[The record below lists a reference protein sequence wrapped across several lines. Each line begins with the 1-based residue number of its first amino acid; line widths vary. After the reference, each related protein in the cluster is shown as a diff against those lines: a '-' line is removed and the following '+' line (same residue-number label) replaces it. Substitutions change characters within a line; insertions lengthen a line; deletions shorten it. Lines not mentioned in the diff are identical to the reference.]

1 MLPADVQPV
10 LPAVDAPLEA
20 PAAAIAAQRA
30 QDVFVFHDPCVL
42 GTRLSLAVIASGQA
56 QAYAA
61 ACAARAE
68 IDRLDAVFNWRDAMS
83 ELSLLNRSDDFQAST
98 DLFAVVEAAERWRAI
113 SGGAVSGRLGL
124 LLEHWRSVAT
134 PDARKMAQ
142 LARAI
147 GAAEVKLDAASRTI
161 ARPARVRF
169 DLDAIA
175 KGYIVDRALG
185 AATGVGGVTGAMVD
199 IGGDIRCAGAGP
211 DGGRWRVDLPD
222 PLSTFDNAPLA
233 GEIGLADAA
242 IATSGCGPRDVG
254 ADGMV
259 RSATLDPRTG
269 WPVAHRRSATA
280 LAPSAMDADALATA
294 MLVMTPDA
302 ARAMIAGMPGV
313 SARLTQPDGARWFG
327 RAQPHWIEYAPA
339 PQPGQGAP
347 SLWKQGW
354 YADITFEA
362 PPKDMRR
369 EIAFRSP
376 YVVIWVS
383 DMNNRPVR
391 TLLLIGRYKEWHE
404 GNHVWWRLNRAK
416 VDSYFAGRSMSTRG
430 SGTYKVYWDGSDD
443 EGASVAPGKYRLHV
457 ETSRES
463 GGHEHRVLDLDF
475 SRPKEFEAELPIN
488 AKSGGLLVSFKKF

>member
-1 MLPADVQPV
+1 MLPADGQSV
-10 LPAVDAPLEA
+10 LPAADLAAEAPLA
-20 PAAAIAAQRA
+20 TRRA
-30 QDVFVFHDPCVL
+30 HDAFVFHDPCVL
-42 GTRLSLAVIASGQA
+42 GTRLALAVMSGGQGE
-56 QAYAA
+56 AYAA

-68 IDRLDAVFNWRDAMS
+68 IDRLDAVFNWRDASS
-83 ELSLLNRSDDFQAST
+83 EISRLNRAGHFEASA
-98 DLFAVVEAAERWRAI
+98 DLFAVVATAERWREI
-113 SGGAVSGRLGL
+113 STGAVSGRLGV
-124 LLEHWRSVAT
+124 LLERWRMADPG
-134 PDARKMAQ
+134 PDEAAA
-142 LARAI
+142 LAHAI
-147 GAAEVKLDAASRTI
+147 DAADVNLDDAARTI
-161 ARPARVRF
+161 MRPEIVRF

-175 KGYIVDRALG
+175 KGYIVDRALV
-185 AATGVGGVTGAMVD
+185 AAMSVGGVTGAMLD
-199 IGGDIRCAGAGP
+199 IGGDIRCAGTGP
-211 DGGRWRVDLPD
+211 DSGRWRVDVPD

-233 GEIGLADAA
+233 GEAGLAEAA

-254 ADGMV
+254 ANGRV

-269 WPVAHRRSATA
+269 SPVAHKRSATVIA
-280 LAPSAMDADALATA
+280 STAMDADALATA
-294 MLVMTPDA
+294 MLVLGEDA
-302 ARAMIAGMPGV
+302 AERLAAQLPGV
-313 SARLTQPDGARWFG
+313 SARVSHPGGSRWIGA
-327 RAQPHWIEYAPA
+327 AQPHWIEYAPA
-339 PQPGQGAP
+339 PQSGQGAP

-376 YVVIWVS
+376 YVVLWVS
-383 DMNNRPVR
+383 DMNDRPVR

-443 EGASVAPGKYRLHV
+443 AGAIVAPGKYRLHV

-463 GGHEHRVLDLDF
+463 GGHEHRVLDLDV

-488 AKSGGLLVSFKKF
+488 AKSGGLRVSFQKF

>member
-1 MLPADVQPV
+1 MLPADGQPV
-10 LPAVDAPLEA
+10 PVVADIVAETPV
-20 PAAAIAAQRA
+20 AARGAG
-30 QDVFVFHDPCVL
+30 DVFAFHDPCVL
-42 GTRLSLAVIASGQA
+42 GTRLNLAVTASGQA
-56 QAYAA
+56 EAYAA

-68 IDRLDAVFNWRDAMS
+68 IGRLDTVFNWRDADS
-83 ELSLLNRSDDFQAST
+83 EISRLNRAGRFAVSA
-98 DLFAVVEAAERWRAI
+98 DLFAVVAAAEHWLAI
-113 SGGAVSGRLGL
+113 SGGAVSGRLGVL
-124 LLEHWRSVAT
+124 LDRWRAVAEPDRHET
-134 PDARKMAQ
+134 ARLAQTIATAKVELDAR
-142 LARAI
+142 
-147 GAAEVKLDAASRTI
+147 GRTI
-161 ARPARVRF
+161 TRPEVVRF

-175 KGYIVDRALG
+175 KGYIVDRAVV
-185 AATGVGGVTGAMVD
+185 AAMSVGGVTGVMVD

-211 DGGRWRVDLPD
+211 ENGRWRVDVPD

-233 GEIGLADAA
+233 GEIALADAA
-242 IATSGCGPRDVG
+242 IATSGCGPRDVSL
-254 ADGMV
+254 DGHV

-269 WPVAHRRSATA
+269 WPVAHKRSATA
-280 LAPSAMDADALATA
+280 IASSAMDADALATA
-294 MLVMTPDA
+294 MLVLAKDEAERLA
-302 ARAMIAGMPGV
+302 AQLPGM
-313 SARLTQPDGARWFG
+313 SARIAHPGGARWFG
-327 RAQPHWIEYAPA
+327 PAQAHWIEYAPA

-354 YADITFEA
+354 YANITFEA

-383 DMNNRPVR
+383 DMNNKPVR

-404 GNHVWWRLNRAK
+404 GNHVWWRLNRTK

-443 EGASVAPGKYRLHV
+443 EGAAVVPGKYRLHV

-475 SRPKEFEAELPIN
+475 SRPREFEAELPIN
-488 AKSGGLLVSFKKF
+488 AKSGGLVVSFQKF

>member
-1 MLPADVQPV
+1 MLPADGLPT
-10 LPAVDAPLEA
+10 LPAADLVAEA
-20 PAAAIAAQRA
+20 PGIVRHAG
-30 QDVFVFHDPCVL
+30 DVFVFHDPCVL
-42 GTRLSLAVIASGQA
+42 GTRLTLAVTASGQA
-56 QAYAA
+56 EAYAA

-68 IDRLDAVFNWRDAMS
+68 IDQLDAVFNWRDASS
-83 ELSLLNRSDDFQAST
+83 EISRLNRASRFEASHN
-98 DLFAVVEAAERWRAI
+98 LFAVVAAAERWREV
-113 SGGAVSGRLGL
+113 STGGMSGRLGL
-124 LLEHWRSVAT
+124 LLERWRLAEPGRNEVA
-134 PDARKMAQ
+134 ALAQ
-142 LARAI
+142 AI
-147 GAAEVKLDAASRTI
+147 GEADVRLDAASRTI
-161 ARPARVRF
+161 MRPEVVRF

-175 KGYIVDRALG
+175 KGYIVDRAVI
-185 AATGVGGVTGAMVD
+185 AAMRVAGVTGAILD

-211 DGGRWRVDLPD
+211 DSGRWRVDVPD

-233 GEIGLADAA
+233 GEMGLADAA
-242 IATSGCGPRDVG
+242 IATSGCGPRDIG
-254 ADGMV
+254 ADGSV

-269 WPVAHRRSATA
+269 WPIAHKRSATVI
-280 LAPSAMDADALATA
+280 APSAMEADALATA
-294 MLVMTPDA
+294 MLVLGEEEAERLATQL
-302 ARAMIAGMPGV
+302 PGV
-313 SARLTQPDGARWFG
+313 STRVTHPGGSRWIGAP
-327 RAQPHWIEYAPA
+327 QPHWVEYAPA

-376 YVVIWVS
+376 YVVLWVS
-383 DMNNRPVR
+383 DMNDRPVR

-443 EGASVAPGKYRLHV
+443 AGAIVAPGKYRLHV

-475 SRPKEFEAELPIN
+475 SRAKEFEAELPIN
-488 AKSGGLLVSFKKF
+488 ANSGGLIVSFQKF

>member
-1 MLPADVQPV
+1 MLPADGLPI
-10 LPAVDAPLEA
+10 LPAADLVAEA
-20 PAAAIAAQRA
+20 PGIVRHAGE
-30 QDVFVFHDPCVL
+30 VFVFHDPCVL
-42 GTRLSLAVIASGQA
+42 GTRLTLAVMAGGQGG
-56 QAYAA
+56 AYAA

-68 IDRLDAVFNWRDAMS
+68 IDRLDAVFNWRDASS
-83 ELSLLNRSDDFQAST
+83 EISRLNRAGSFEASE
-98 DLFAVVEAAERWRAI
+98 DLFAVVEAAEHWRQT
-113 SGGAVSGRLGL
+113 SGGAVSGRLGR
-124 LLEHWRSVAT
+124 LLERWRMSG
-134 PDARKMAQ
+134 PDRVEAAALAQ
-142 LARAI
+142 AV
-147 GAAEVKLDAASRTI
+147 GVAEVKLDAATRTI
-161 ARPARVRF
+161 MRPEIVRF

-175 KGYIVDRALG
+175 KGYIVDRALV
-185 AATGVGGVTGAMVD
+185 AAMSVGGITGAMLD

-211 DGGRWRVDLPD
+211 DGGRWRVDVPD

-233 GEIGLADAA
+233 GEAGLADAA

-254 ADGMV
+254 VDGSV

-269 WPVAHRRSATA
+269 WPVEHRRSATA
-280 LAPSAMDADALATA
+280 IASSAMEADALATA
-294 MLVMTPDA
+294 MLVLDEDEAERLA
-302 ARAMIAGMPGV
+302 ARLPGV
-313 SARLTQPDGARWFG
+313 SARIAHPGGSRWIGA
-327 RAQPHWIEYAPA
+327 AQPHWIEYAPA
-339 PQPGQGAP
+339 PQPGQGAQ

-383 DMNNRPVR
+383 DMNDRPVR
-391 TLLLIGRYKEWHE
+391 TLLLIGRYREWHE
-404 GNHVWWRLNRAK
+404 GNHIWWRLNRAK

-443 EGASVAPGKYRLHV
+443 AGATVAPGKYRLHV

-488 AKSGGLLVSFKKF
+488 AKSGGLRVAFQKF